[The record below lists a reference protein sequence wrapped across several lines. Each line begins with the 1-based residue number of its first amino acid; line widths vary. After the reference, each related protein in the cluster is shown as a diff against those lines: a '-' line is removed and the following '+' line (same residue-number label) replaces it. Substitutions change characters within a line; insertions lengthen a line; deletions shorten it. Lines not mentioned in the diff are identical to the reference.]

1 MRKYSLLC
9 IRWIFVVSF
18 SLYLLLIIFCC
29 CIPLSSLCSLLFFTF
44 QVECLVVSYIFES
57 FFYVSLFLSSI
68 QTSTQCVFLS
78 HLCAVHSSFNL
89 NHSGPRRALALCILI
104 WFLSTLCTDAHSVRF
119 ALLMVVC
126 VCVHLLYVISRKHLL
141 QWNASDF
148 YIFFFVLLCVLFS
161 ESCIVLWTLRGF
173 CCWEY
178 CKGRRNNNLYFIQS
192 RISSTCLFLLCL
204 STFSLHL
211 DPLTCICPTIPNQR
225 GKKCRVT

>member
-29 CIPLSSLCSLLFFTF
+29 CIPLSSLCSLLFFYLPSRVPCRFLYLRVILLCISLSLINSNINTMRVFITF
-44 QVECLVVSYIFES
+44 VCCAL
-57 FFYVSLFLSSI
+57 FFQPQPLWTTSCSCSL
-68 QTSTQCVFLS
+68 
-78 HLCAVHSSFNL
+78 HFNL
-89 NHSGPRRALALCILI
+89 ISFYSVHWCSFRSIRAP
-104 WFLSTLCTDAHSVRF
+104 DG
-119 ALLMVVC
+119 C